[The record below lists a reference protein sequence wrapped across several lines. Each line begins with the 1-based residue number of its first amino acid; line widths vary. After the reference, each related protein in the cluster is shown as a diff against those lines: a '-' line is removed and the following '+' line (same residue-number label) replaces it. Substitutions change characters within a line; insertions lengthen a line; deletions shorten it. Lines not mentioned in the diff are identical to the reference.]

1 MSGINNNKDKESL
14 PEIPIPVLNDPKP
27 APDRDQ
33 VVSAF
38 KASIALSNLLGANS
52 VTTLEPT
59 RDFST
64 MKKSP
69 CAKESFIDGAAL
81 GLGVGLLKAMRSG
94 VGRSAANWG
103 FGAFVLMTVG
113 TWEYCHF
120 KIRQKRQIMASGQM
134 PVVSTIDLD
143 AAKRREAIA
152 ARQRDV

>member
-1 MSGINNNKDKESL
+1 MSETNSNSGKEHL
-14 PEIPIPVLNDPKP
+14 PEIPVPVLNDPRP

-38 KASIALSNLLGANS
+38 K
-52 VTTLEPT
+52 TFEPA

-64 MKKSP
+64 MVKSP
-69 CAKESFIDGAAL
+69 CAKESFVDGAAL

-94 VGRSAANWG
+94 AGRPAINWG
-103 FGAFVLMTVG
+103 FGAFVIMTIG

-120 KIRQKRQIMASGQM
+120 KIRQKRQLMATGQM

-152 ARQRDV
+152 ARRRDT

>member
-1 MSGINNNKDKESL
+1 MAGVNNNKDKEPL
-14 PEIPIPVLNDPKP
+14 PEIPLPLLNDPRP
-27 APDRDQ
+27 APDTDQ

-38 KASIALSNLLGANS
+38 K
-52 VTTLEPT
+52 TLEPT

-64 MKKSP
+64 MRKSP

-94 VGRSAANWG
+94 PNRSAANWG

-120 KIRQKRQIMASGQM
+120 KIRERRQLMASGQM
-134 PVVSTIDLD
+134 PVVNTLDVD

>member
-1 MSGINNNKDKESL
+1 MTGVDNNPGKEPL
-14 PEIPIPVLNDPKP
+14 PEIPVPLLNDPRP
-27 APDRDQ
+27 PPDADQ

-38 KASIALSNLLGANS
+38 K
-52 VTTLEPT
+52 TLEPT

-64 MKKSP
+64 MTKSP
-69 CAKESFIDGAAL
+69 CAKESFIDGAVL

-94 VGRSAANWG
+94 ANRSAANWG

-120 KIRQKRQIMASGQM
+120 KIREKRQLMASGQM
-134 PVVSTIDLD
+134 PVVNTVDLD

>member
-1 MSGINNNKDKESL
+1 MAGVNNNKDKESL
-14 PEIPIPVLNDPKP
+14 PEIPMPLLNDPRP
-27 APDRDQ
+27 VPDSDQ

-38 KASIALSNLLGANS
+38 K
-52 VTTLEPT
+52 TLEPT

-64 MKKSP
+64 MRKSP

-94 VGRSAANWG
+94 ANRSAANWG

-113 TWEYCHF
+113 TWEYCHY
-120 KIRQKRQIMASGQM
+120 KIRERRQMMASGQM
-134 PVVSTIDLD
+134 PVVNTLDVD
-143 AAKRREAIA
+143 AAKKRDAIA

>member
-1 MSGINNNKDKESL
+1 MTGINNNKDKEPL
-14 PEIPIPVLNDPKP
+14 PEIPMPLLNDPKP
-27 APDRDQ
+27 APDADQ

-38 KASIALSNLLGANS
+38 K
-52 VTTLEPT
+52 TLEPT

-69 CAKESFIDGAAL
+69 CAKESFVDGAAM

-94 VGRSAANWG
+94 ANRSAANWG

-120 KIRQKRQIMASGQM
+120 KIRERRQLMASGQV
-134 PVVSTIDLD
+134 PVVNTMDID
-143 AAKRREAIA
+143 AAKKREVIA